1 MIGALSGAPA
11 AAHPESS
18 TTDKATQTIPFHGV
32 MVGLM
37 HIVMARERGIESR
50 LNPSRA
56 YTDFSRTSQSIL
68 DFPIK
73 TAIFL

>member
-37 HIVMARERGIESR
+37 HIVMAGKEG
-50 LNPSRA
+50 
-56 YTDFSRTSQSIL
+56 
-68 DFPIK
+68 
-73 TAIFL
+73 